1 MIRFLP
7 IRAVWRFALLLAGML
22 SLAVDS
28 RAEEAVMAVPPAAT
42 AAALPLT
49 LHQAITLALSKN
61 PELQQ
66 AANRV
71 ASGALTAAQRRA
83 DFAPD
88 LGVTLTGAERFDKAL
103 DPADGGYDGRN
114 YETASGSLASRLN
127 LFNGFGDVAALR
139 GAEWNLAGLRDTFT
153 REEQSLVFATVSAFL
168 QVLSDRDLIGV
179 RAENLEGN
187 RRQLEQVEALYQAGN
202 RPVSDLYQ
210 QQAATSGAE
219 FDLLIAQRNHAVAK
233 LQLLQTIGLSPTAAI
248 EPHAPALDGLEAAL
262 VAEPREAV
270 DDAALARRPD
280 LLASQKQ
287 IEAAREE
294 VAAAQAGYWPNLNL
308 TASLD
313 GSYTSLA
320 RNDSFSGQF
329 FDDQL
334 GGAIALTLAV
344 PIFDRQQTRNQ
355 VAQARIRQ
363 QDARWSLLQR
373 QLQAETEFGQAREDF
388 HTAQQLIGVATSQL
402 TAARQALAAVEE
414 RYRVGAATLVEL
426 TQARAEFAAAGY
438 ERVRAR
444 YALITQG
451 VAIAYYQGDWARMRA
466 LLALWENRQ

>member
-1 MIRFLP
+1 MSRFGQS
-7 IRAVWRFALLLAGML
+7 RAAWRLALLLAGML
-22 SLAVDS
+22 ALAAGS
-28 RAEEAVMAVPPAAT
+28 RAEDAVLAVPPAAT
-42 AAALPLT
+42 ADALPLT
-49 LHQAITLALSKN
+49 LGQAIAIALRKS

-71 ASGALTAAQRRA
+71 ESGLLTVSQRRA
-83 DFAPD
+83 EFTPD
-88 LGVTLTGAERFDKAL
+88 LGMTLAGAERFDKA
-103 DPADGGYDGRN
+103 PAPAGGGYDGRN

-139 GAEWNLAGLRDTFT
+139 GAEWDLAALRDSFT
-153 REEQSLVFATVSAFL
+153 REEQSLVFTAVSDFL
-168 QVLSDRDLIGV
+168 SALSDRDLIGV

-187 RRQLEQVEALYQAGN
+187 RRQLEQVEALYRAGN

-210 QQAATSGAE
+210 QQAATSSAE
-219 FDLLIAQRNHAVAK
+219 FDLLIAQRNYAVAK
-233 LQLLQTIGLSPTAAI
+233 LRLLQTIGVSPITVI
-248 EPHAPALDGLEAAL
+248 ELQAPALDGLESAL
-262 VAEPREAV
+262 VAERQEAV
-270 DDAALARRPD
+270 DGMPLAQRPD

-287 IEAAREE
+287 IEAAREQ
-294 VAAAQAGYWPNLNL
+294 VAVARAGYWPNLNL
-308 TASLD
+308 AASLD

-329 FDDQL
+329 FDDNL
-334 GGAIALTLAV
+334 SGVIGLTLAV
-344 PIFDRQQTRNQ
+344 PIFDRQQTRTQ

-373 QLQAETEFGQAREDF
+373 QLQAETEFGQALEDF
-388 HTAQQLIGVATSQL
+388 RTAQQLIGVAESQL

-426 TQARAEFAAAGY
+426 TQSRAQFAAAGF

-451 VAIAYYQGDWARMRA
+451 AAIAYYQGDWARMRA